1 MKRKL
6 AEQAA
11 QLQEAERQAKKKA
24 AVEQYRRERELFAA
38 RQREVSAVLAE
49 RERHAGIDEEAARDR
64 AEYHI
69 QLAADKR
76 KAMEQAAGTGRSE
89 RLLMAADRARKL
101 SAVLKPE
108 QSEAV
113 AQRLYGSVTAS
124 QQVWF
129 SNVLRILRNYLN
141 PCPLLFRAVSP
152 SSRTRGACA
161 CSRSPPWRA

>member
-6 AEQAA
+6 AEHAA
-11 QLQEAERQAKKKA
+11 HFQEAERQAKKKA
-24 AVEQYRRERELFAA
+24 AVEQYRRERELLAA

-49 RERHAGIDEEAARDR
+49 RERHAGIDEAARDR

-69 QLAADKR
+69 QLAAEKR
-76 KAMEQAAGTGRSE
+76 KAIEQAAGTGRSE

-124 QQVWF
+124 QQVE
-129 SNVLRILRNYLN
+129 Y
-141 PCPLLFRAVSP
+141 
-152 SSRTRGACA
+152 
-161 CSRSPPWRA
+161 